1 MQKRNEN
8 LKEHLGEKP
17 QETAV
22 PVVVKRITPDESVK
36 KLERDISVTRE
47 EQFNLD
53 KIIEGAGTKFYV
65 TGDTVKIGFYELL
78 DLSTKHNIA
87 QISDANK
94 EEVVVSSRLLTNIA
108 RSEVVDQEEQEL
120 QYVDAASVGI
130 FIGAIL
136 FGLVGILLTDL
147 EQLMTFSW
155 ILLIVGG
162 VMLSSYTYQG
172 IKSGFLRKLWRKYL
186 AKMAKGGK

>member
-17 QETAV
+17 QETPV
-22 PVVVKRITPDESVK
+22 PVVVKRIASDESVK

-87 QISDANK
+87 QVQDANK
-94 EEVVVSSRLLTNIA
+94 EEVVVSSRLLTSIA
-108 RSEVVDQEEQEL
+108 RAEVVDQEEQEL

-172 IKSGFLRKLWRKYL
+172 MKSGFLRKLWRKYL